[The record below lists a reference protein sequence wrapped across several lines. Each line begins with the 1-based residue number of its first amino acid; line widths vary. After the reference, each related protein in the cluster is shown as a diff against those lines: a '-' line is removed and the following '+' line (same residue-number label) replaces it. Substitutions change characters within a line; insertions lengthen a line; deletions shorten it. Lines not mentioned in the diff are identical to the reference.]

1 MTLVIRVTRTESTN
15 KVRRPGKNQQRISSN
30 FSGTLVVDTHRY
42 QHDTIQNLN
51 DHNDN
56 DDLEGDEF
64 GDLQGANDSDNDE
77 VPSGARQKAKKL
89 A

>member
-1 MTLVIRVTRTESTN
+1 MESTN
-15 KVRRPGKNQQRISSN
+15 KVRRPGNNQQRIASDS
-30 FSGTLVVDTHRY
+30 FSTIVVDTHRY
-42 QHDTIQNLN
+42 QHDSIQNLN

-64 GDLQGANDSDNDE
+64 GDLQGANDSDNNE
-77 VPSGARQKAKKL
+77 VLSGVRQKSKKL